1 MTKRTL
7 PTPRKSTRTVPMGG
21 KMPDGSEILWI
32 NQHVARETHECD
44 GCLGVIRKGQT
55 YDRTVSK
62 GKLGFQVYRAHAD
75 CMRQND

>member
-7 PTPRKSTRTVPMGG
+7 PTPRKSSRSVPMGG

-32 NQHVARETHECD
+32 NQHTARVNHECD
-44 GCLGVIRKGQT
+44 ACLGAIKKGHT

-62 GKLGFQVYRAHAD
+62 GKSGFQVYRAHSD
-75 CMRQND
+75 CLRAN